1 MAATVPRVLVVD
13 DDPRLVCGLK
23 IILRGAGYVVET
35 AHTIVDAVP
44 ILAARAPDV
53 LVLDLV
59 LPDGDG
65 VEVCKEIRLS
75 SELPILVI
83 SAVGDERE
91 KLRALDAGADDY
103 LPKPFA
109 GEELLARLRGILRRR
124 GDGGAGSTLEIGE
137 LVIDLARRRVTVAG
151 AEVRLAPAEF
161 ALVRVLAQR
170 PGCLVT
176 DRQLLRAVWGPEYL
190 QETHH
195 LRSCMAR
202 LRTKLERDPSRSRYF
217 VTEWGVG
224 YRLRDPRE
232 ALA

>member
-1 MAATVPRVLVVD
+1 MPATVPRVLVVD

-65 VEVCKEIRLS
+65 VEVCKELRLS

-195 LRSCMAR
+195 LRCCMAR
-202 LRTKLERDPSRSRYF
+202 LRTKLERDPSRPRYF